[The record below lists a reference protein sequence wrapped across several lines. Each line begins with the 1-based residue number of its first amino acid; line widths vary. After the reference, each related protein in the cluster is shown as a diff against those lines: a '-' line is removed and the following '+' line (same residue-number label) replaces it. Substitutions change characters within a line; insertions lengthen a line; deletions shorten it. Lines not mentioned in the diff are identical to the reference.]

1 MRNFPDSRFHKQK
14 FPGFRK
20 DSLTWGELKVVYS
33 TVTIIS
39 TFISLSVVQ
48 NISCHFIYL
57 LSSVLFPPSSIK
69 HHELKV
75 ACSPVGLISLID
87 RALRPVIAKGP
98 GFDSQA
104 LFQPL
109 KAVYSTAGSFPPS
122 YFIRGSKYESFHMR
136 SHIFTLSS
144 VTIAKAKHKFY
155 VGFFLHILRKFCG

>member
-1 MRNFPDSRFHKQK
+1 MQNYPDSGFHKQK

-48 NISCHFIYL
+48 NISCHFIYV
-57 LSSVLFPPSSIK
+57 LSSVSFPPSSIK
-69 HHELKV
+69 YHELTV

-98 GFDSQA
+98 GFDSRSSLNFSRPFFNRLK
-104 LFQPL
+104 LFIQL
-109 KAVYSTAGSFPPS
+109 QDH
-122 YFIRGSKYESFHMR
+122 FH
-136 SHIFTLSS
+136 
-144 VTIAKAKHKFY
+144 
-155 VGFFLHILRKFCG
+155 LHILSAVQNMSHFI